1 MMNIENYRQVIGE
14 KLKEM
19 RERRNQSA
27 ESAAIKGHMDDDDV
41 IAVESGGEVSF
52 DTFIRYI
59 VGNDLYIYF
68 AEKSPDRQRPH
79 DFEDLERKMEE
90 NDPKL

>member
-1 MMNIENYRQVIGE
+1 MMNIETYRQVIGE

-19 RERRNQSA
+19 REKRNQSV

-41 IAVESGGEVSF
+41 IAVESGYDVSLG
-52 DTFIRYI
+52 TFIRYI

-68 AEKSPDRQRPH
+68 AEKSPNRQRPH

-90 NDPKL
+90 CDPKL